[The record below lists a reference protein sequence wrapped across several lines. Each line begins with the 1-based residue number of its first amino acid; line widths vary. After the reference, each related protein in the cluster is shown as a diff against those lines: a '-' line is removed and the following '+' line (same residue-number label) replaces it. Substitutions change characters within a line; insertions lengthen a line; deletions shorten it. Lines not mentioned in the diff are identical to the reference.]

1 MTTHPNARR
10 PKVKLPFFPLHTDSK
25 KVFGMIIFSVLAALV
40 SKKMILDSNTLHH
53 GVLQGSSPRTVQ
65 KRVILDPHSVQQR
78 SYDKVT
84 FLEDGTAFLFL
95 SARTLG
101 PSHDCSAIIDR
112 KDEVKRI
119 HYHVAS
125 CNVFDK
131 MFGNRL
137 GTIYGMKM
145 IANALRIPF
154 EFTCTLTE
162 GQRPNGAAYLM
173 NMNSNNDGYGPPPS
187 RDGKEYTA
195 EEVCRTLCSGRLC
208 SWNYKNLD
216 LASDDMV
223 SDWKHLTSPE
233 FVPIP
238 DHDDAVIHLR
248 LGDGLYST
256 FGQNEEKGLFPH
268 GTYIKLL
275 KQAQQEKGIISSI
288 GIVTAPFKGAYL
300 RSKDAAYTSLSEMI
314 ALDLVSALQTEFP
327 EAEVR
332 LHNSPNGTIMESLAR
347 TVHARK
353 VAVCGCSTFCPY
365 ALLATDGIGFI
376 YNPVGAQNGWVR
388 NAAERY
394 DNFRLFDAPLLNGLV
409 IHNEKTGDKLPEVQV
424 LGWVRK
430 QDPDVGNI
438 DICTRPIFRNG

>member
-1 MTTHPNARR
+1 M
-10 PKVKLPFFPLHTDSK
+10 KLPFSPLHTDSK
-25 KVFGMIIFSVLAALV
+25 KVVGMVIFSLMAAVV
-40 SKKMILDSNTLHH
+40 SRKIFLGSNSLHH
-53 GVLQGSSPRTVQ
+53 GVMQSLGSRTVQ
-65 KRVILDPHSVQQR
+65 KRTILDPHSVQQR
-78 SYDKVT
+78 SHDEVT

-95 SARTLG
+95 SARTMG
-101 PSHDCSAIIDR
+101 PSNDCAAIVDR
-112 KDEVKRI
+112 KDKVKRI

-154 EFTCTLTE
+154 EFTCTLTG

-173 NMNSNNDGYGPPPS
+173 NMNSNNDGFGPPPS
-187 RDGKEYTA
+187 RDGQEYTA
-195 EEVCRTLCSGRLC
+195 EDVCQRLCSGRFC
-208 SWNYKNLD
+208 SWNFKNLD

-223 SDWKHLTSPE
+223 SDWKYLTDPE
-233 FVPIP
+233 FIPIS

-256 FGQNEEKGLFPH
+256 YGQNEEKGLFPH
-268 GTYIKLL
+268 GTYINLL
-275 KQAQQEKGIISSI
+275 KQAQLEKGTFNSI

-300 RSKDAAYTSLSEMI
+300 RSKDAGYTSLSEMI

-327 EAEVR
+327 QAEVR

-365 ALLATDGIGFI
+365 ALLATHGIGFI

-388 NAAERY
+388 NAAGRLE
-394 DNFRLFDAPLLNGLV
+394 NIRLFEAPLLNGLV
-409 IHNEKTGDKLPEVQV
+409 IHNEKTGEKLPEPQV

-430 QDPDVGNI
+430 QDPNVGKI
-438 DICTRPIFRNG
+438 DICTHPIFREA